1 VSGPASIGPVSTGAD
16 GPRQGTRHDVVV
28 VGAGIAGL
36 VCARDLLRRGA
47 DVQVVEARDRVGGRL
62 LSQELADGTVV
73 ELGGQFLGPG
83 QDRAYALAAELGLS
97 TFRTHTEG
105 RNLVEAANGRVGRYR
120 GTVPRMG
127 PLALLD
133 LGHGLRR
140 FERLARTVDPAAPW
154 STPRAAELDATTFA
168 SWIDATL
175 HTRVG
180 RRMVEL
186 ACAAVWSC
194 GPAEISLLHA
204 LFYARSGGGL
214 QRLLDTEGGAQQDR
228 VDGGTHR
235 MAVLLARALGER
247 VHLGEPVE
255 SITQHADEAAVTAR
269 SGRTWRARQ
278 VVVAVPPPLA
288 GRIRF
293 DPPLPAD
300 RDALTQRLPMG
311 AVVKVMAVYPT
322 PFWRAEGLSGSATSL
337 RGPISAVFDSSP
349 RDASCGI
356 LLGFIEG
363 PHARRHLRLPE
374 PQRGAEVLG
383 ALIRLFGP
391 EAGVPS
397 DYLEQD
403 WTAEPFSR
411 GGYAAL
417 FPPGAWTGLGPAL
430 RRPVGRVHWTGTET
444 ATTSFGYIDGAVRAG
459 EHTAHVVAGLLDTA
473 AGPALVSGSGT
484 RPAPRPSTPRPGSP
498 AAGRTP

>member
-1 VSGPASIGPVSTGAD
+1 MSSGAD
-16 GPRQGTRHDVVV
+16 GPRHDVVV
-28 VGAGIAGL
+28 VGAGMAGL
-36 VCARDLLRRGA
+36 VCARDLLRRGV
-47 DVQVVEARDRVGGRL
+47 DVQVVEARDRVGGRT
-62 LSQELADGTVV
+62 LSTELPDGTVV

-83 QDRAYALAAELGLS
+83 QDRAYALAAELGMS

-105 RNLVEAANGRVGRYR
+105 RDLSESAAGRIRRYR

-127 PLALLD
+127 PFALLD
-133 LGHGLRR
+133 LRHGLRR
-140 FERLARTVDPAAPW
+140 FERLARGVDLAAPW
-154 STPRAAELDATTFA
+154 STPHAAELDRATLA
-168 SWIDATL
+168 SWIDDTL
-175 HTRVG
+175 RTREG
-180 RRMVEL
+180 RQMVEL

-194 GPAEISLLHA
+194 APAEISLLHA
-204 LFYARSGGGL
+204 LFYARAGGGL

-228 VDGGTHR
+228 VEGGTHR
-235 MAVLLARALGER
+235 MAVRLGRALSGR
-247 VHLGEPVE
+247 LHLSEPVE
-255 SITQHADEAAVTAR
+255 SISQHADAAAVTSR

-288 GRIRF
+288 GRIRY

-322 PFWRAEGLSGSATSL
+322 PFWRSEGLSGAATSL

-363 PHARRHLRLPE
+363 PHARRHVRLPE
-374 PQRGAEVLG
+374 PQRGAEALG

-391 EAGVPS
+391 EAGVPA

-403 WTAEPFSR
+403 WSAEPFSR

-417 FPPGAWTGLGPAL
+417 FPPGAWTELGPAL
-430 RRPVGRVHWTGTET
+430 RRPVGRLHWTGTET
-444 ATTSFGYIDGAVRAG
+444 ATTSFGYIDGAIRAG

-473 AGPALVSGSGT
+473 GGPPELAKVAVSGSGT
-484 RPAPRPSTPRPGSP
+484 RPARPPSTPRPGSP
-498 AAGRTP
+498 AAGPTP